1 MTQPVLYGYF
11 RSSAAYRVRA
21 ALAWKGIAFETKPVH
36 LVKGEHSAPDYL
48 ELNPQGLVPALK
60 IDGQILGQSMAIL
73 EYLEE
78 TRPDPALLPKDAA
91 GRALV
96 RWMTQLIVADIHP
109 INNLRVG
116 KYLRGPL
123 GQGDE
128 AVTVWMRHWMAEGF
142 QALES
147 LVGAHGGAFCHG
159 DTVSF
164 ADICLVPQM
173 YNARRF
179 GVELADF
186 PRLSAIDEACATLPA
201 FAASHPDHQVDT
213 PGAG

>member
-1 MTQPVLYGYF
+1 MTEPVLYGYF

-21 ALAWKGIAFETKPVH
+21 ALAWKGIAYLTKPVH
-36 LVKGEHSAPDYL
+36 LVKGEQSAPDYL
-48 ELNPQGLVPALK
+48 ALNPQGLVPALE

-78 TRPDPALLPKDAA
+78 TRPEPALLPTDAA
-91 GRALV
+91 GRAMV

-109 INNLRVG
+109 INNLRIG
-116 KYLRGPL
+116 NYLRGPL

-128 AVTVWMRHWMAEGF
+128 AVAGWMRHWMAEGF
-142 QALES
+142 RALET
-147 LVGAHGGAFCHG
+147 LVAAQGGDYCHG
-159 DTVSF
+159 DAVSF

-179 GVELADF
+179 GLNLTDF
-186 PRLSAIDEACATLPA
+186 PRLTAIDERCTALPA
-201 FAASHPDHQVDT
+201 MALSHPDRQVDS
-213 PGAG
+213 P